1 MMRAICDTIGIR
13 TQDPNIKSVMLYLLS
28 YCVISITTFTSNN
41 TRFTNTKTNT
51 KSYQK
56 RDSGRNRTCDTKI
69 RNLMFYPLNY
79 RAKCRQSICVS
90 SIKFDKRAKT
100 NTYNSLN
107 VTIITNR
114 YAGKMN
120 LLKKYIAFII
130 FIIL

>member
-13 TQDPNIKSVMLYLLS
+13 TQDPNIKSVMLYRLS

-51 KSYQK
+51 RLWRGKR

-114 YAGKMN
+114 YAGNMY
-120 LLKKYIAFII
+120 LLKK
-130 FIIL
+130 